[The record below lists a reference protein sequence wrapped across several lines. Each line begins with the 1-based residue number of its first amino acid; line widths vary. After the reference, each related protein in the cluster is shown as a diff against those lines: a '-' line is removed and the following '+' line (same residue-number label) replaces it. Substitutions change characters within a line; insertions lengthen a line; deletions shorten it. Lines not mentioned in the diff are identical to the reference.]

1 MSAGAVFVAGAIF
14 RDTVGLGVGNGSNI
28 KGVKIIFES
37 SKKIN
42 KEKIIFLIIFFIFFK
57 NF

>member
-1 MSAGAVFVAGAIF
+1 MSAGAVFVAGAIS
-14 RDTVGLGVGNGSNI
+14 RDTVGLGIGNSSNI
-28 KGVKIIFES
+28 KGVKITFKS

-42 KEKIIFLIIFFIFFK
+42 KEKNIFLIIFFIFFL